1 MLGPPRSQARRCE
14 LERVPAR
21 PAPGNWFFP
30 SSQFQGAAYG
40 VSLRWSKATSSGE
53 KFAAVRNPVS
63 GGEAGKQVLLHIA
76 GTNNFLF
83 WKNNLTTSNSIKIYL
98 PLDPVISFLDIHSE
112 EIITK
117 ITYKDVIA
125 KFFLVLLNSER
136 PSALQF
142 ISTVG

>member
-1 MLGPPRSQARRCE
+1 M
-14 LERVPAR
+14 
-21 PAPGNWFFP
+21 
-30 SSQFQGAAYG
+30 
-40 VSLRWSKATSSGE
+40 
-53 KFAAVRNPVS
+53 
-63 GGEAGKQVLLHIA
+63 
-76 GTNNFLF
+76 
-83 WKNNLTTSNSIKIYL
+83 TTSNSIKIYL